1 MRRTKADA
9 AQTREDIFRAG
20 ISVFARN
27 GYAATTLDDVARAAG
42 CTRGAIYWHFRNKEA
57 FYRETLQRLNRY
69 YDELVDAALNA
80 DGSPLDMVVQ
90 ATTEVIRKFSRDRE
104 FRDMQ
109 ELAMRT
115 AISGGIPRSETDSR
129 PIQRDGAEAIPL
141 LEDAIRRN
149 GLYNRWSAEAAFISL
164 TSFLSGLFLQIIEHN
179 LILTDEQIEEMVG
192 FVRRGMAP
200 LGADRPQKETI
211 HATQHVRP

>member
-1 MRRTKADA
+1 VRRTKADA
-9 AQTREDIFRAG
+9 EKTREDIFRAG

-69 YDELVDAALNA
+69 YDELVDAALNVN
-80 DGSPLDMVVQ
+80 GSPLDVVVQ
-90 ATTEVIRKFSRDRE
+90 ATTEVIRKFARDRE

-115 AISGGIPRSETDSR
+115 AISGGIPRNETDDR

-141 LEDAIRRN
+141 LEEAIRRN
-149 GLYNRWSAEAAFISL
+149 GLYNRWSAEAAFFSL
-164 TSFLSGLFLQIIEHN
+164 TSFLSGVFLQIIEHN
-179 LILTDEQIEEMVG
+179 LILTDEHIEEMVG

-200 LGADRPQKETI
+200 LDGDRPQKETI
-211 HATQHVRP
+211 HATHHARP

>member
-1 MRRTKADA
+1 LRRTKADA
-9 AQTREDIFRAG
+9 ARMREDIFRAG

-69 YDELVDAALNA
+69 YDELVDAALRV
-80 DGSPLDMVVQ
+80 DGTPLDVVVH

-115 AISGGIPRSETDSR
+115 AIGGGVPRDGTEER

-141 LEDAIRRN
+141 LAEAIRRN
-149 GLYNRWSAEAAFISL
+149 GLYGGWSAEAAFITL
-164 TSFLSGLFLQIIEHN
+164 TSFLSGVFLQIIEHD
-179 LILTDEQIEEMVG
+179 LVLTDEQIEEMVG

-200 LGADRPQKETI
+200 LSVNLSDKETL
-211 HATQHVRP
+211 HAT

>member
-57 FYRETLQRLNRY
+57 FYQETLQRLNRY
-69 YDELVDAALNA
+69 YDELVTAALRV
-80 DGSPLDMVVQ
+80 DGPPLDVVAH

-115 AISGGIPRSETDSR
+115 AIGGGGPREQRGHRRER

-141 LEDAIRRN
+141 FAEAIRRN
-149 GLYNRWSAEAAFISL
+149 GLYTQWTAEAAFIALS
-164 TSFLSGLFLQIIEHN
+164 SFLSGVFLQIIEHD
-179 LILTDEQIEEMVG
+179 LVLTDEQIEEMVG

-200 LGADRPQKETI
+200 VNANQPHKETI
-211 HATQHVRP
+211 DVT

>member
-1 MRRTKADA
+1 MQRKPERTY
-9 AQTREDIFRAG
+9 FRAG

-57 FYRETLQRLNRY
+57 FYQETLQRLNRY
-69 YDELVDAALNA
+69 YDELVNAALRV
-80 DGSPLDMVVQ
+80 DGSPLDVVAH

-115 AISGGIPRSETDSR
+115 AIGGGDPAPGNSGDVTESGRYNATERRRFPCSRKRYGETGCIPNGRRRRRLSPFRRFYREFFCR
-129 PIQRDGAEAIPL
+129 L
-141 LEDAIRRN
+141 LSMI
-149 GLYNRWSAEAAFISL
+149 
-164 TSFLSGLFLQIIEHN
+164 LF
-179 LILTDEQIEEMVG
+179 
-192 FVRRGMAP
+192 
-200 LGADRPQKETI
+200 
-211 HATQHVRP
+211 